1 MITLHSIDIIESD
14 EFPASMLKLATQKCT
29 ELIEQIAEVD
39 DDIVELFLN
48 DALPCMH
55 EWVTFGPMLAIGLK
69 PAFMDSSRF
78 HEPIFMLD
86 LGFASHS
93 HTQGC
98 LHTFHWLCSPS
109 HTIHV
114 SSLGFV
120 GRLGPPC
127 LSHAFL
133 FGFGEP
139 GSD

>member
-14 EFPASMLKLATQKCT
+14 EFPASMLELATQKCT

-39 DDIVELFLN
+39 DNIVELFLN

-78 HEPIFMLD
+78 HEPIFTLD

-93 HTQGC
+93 HTQGR

-127 LSHAFL
+127 LLHAFL